1 MDKKAEK
8 AMSDAAHA
16 KTDDAGKTGGS
27 EPTSF
32 DDLIKDNAVE
42 PGVSEQPE
50 AEETASEAEESTE
63 EESTEEESTEEE
75 STEEES
81 EETLTDE
88 ERAQLKKTTTE
99 RIEKKIGK
107 AHAKQKQAEER
118 ASAAEQERE
127 ELAGR
132 VAELET
138 RLEAVDVNA
147 AAAASGV
154 SELFLIEN
162 EAALEKRGDEL
173 TAYVDALDGWIDENE
188 PGEIMTLEDGKE
200 FTYAEV
206 KAKRRHFNRMVERE
220 LPRARKI
227 LSQRAKANDT
237 ARKLYPDL
245 FKSTTA
251 AHQEMQTLLRTV
263 PGLRAQPD
271 ARLLIGRMIEG
282 RKLEKKAAT
291 VKAVAKPKPTAPKP
305 PDTGSPA
312 ARATGREALK
322 HDPNRVR
329 ETGSWDDLV

>member
-1 MDKKAEK
+1 MEVKAEK

-16 KTDDAGKTGGS
+16 GTEDAGKIGGS
-27 EPTSF
+27 APVTF
-32 DDLIKDNAVE
+32 DDLIEADAVE

-50 AEETASEAEESTE
+50 AEETASDE
-63 EESTEEESTEEE
+63 EESTEEES
-75 STEEES
+75 SEEES

-127 ELAGR
+127 ELAAR
-132 VAELET
+132 VAELEAN
-138 RLEAVDVNA
+138 LEAVDVNA

-162 EAALEKRGDEL
+162 EAALEKRGNEL
-173 TAYVDALDGWIDENE
+173 VTYVDALDGWIDENG
-188 PGEIMTLEDGKE
+188 PEDRMFLDNGKVHT
-200 FTYAEV
+200 FAEV
-206 KAKRRHFNRMVERE
+206 KAQRRIFNRMVERDM
-220 LPRARKI
+220 PKARTI
-227 LSQRAKANDT
+227 LAQRTKANVT

-245 FKSTTA
+245 FKSTSP
-251 AHQEMQTLLRTV
+251 AHQEMQTLLRTL
-263 PGLRAQPD
+263 PGLLAHPE
-271 ARLLIGRMIEG
+271 ARLLIGRMLEG
-282 RKLEKKAAT
+282 RKQEKKAAT

-322 HDPNRVR
+322 HDPNKVR
-329 ETGSWDDLV
+329 ETGSWADLV